1 MIGAIWDR
9 FLAAADRGLPE
20 HLREGRRG
28 ERLAYRYLKRNGYR
42 VVARNYRTRSG
53 RGEID
58 LLAWDGPHLAC
69 IEVKTRRT
77 ADFGRPEE
85 FVDQSK
91 QRQLISAAHE
101 YARRAKVSPARL
113 RFDVVSVTLEP
124 ELQIELY
131 QDAFGEPGESRLGG

>member
-1 MIGAIWDR
+1 MIARLWER

-28 ERLAYRYLKRNGYR
+28 ERLAYRRLRREGYR
-42 VVARNYRTRSG
+42 VVARNYRARSG

-58 LLAWDGPHLAC
+58 LVAWDGPHLAC
-69 IEVKTRRT
+69 VEVKTRRT

-85 FVDQSK
+85 FVDRSK
-91 QRQLISAAHE
+91 QAQLIRAAHE
-101 YARRAKVSPARL
+101 YARRADVSPARL

-124 ELQIELY
+124 TLEIELFK
-131 QDAFGEPGESRLGG
+131 DAFGEPGESRLG